1 MPFCLSRFAY
11 NKLTNSM
18 QVMTTKLVSAP
29 SGNVIGGTLNQ
40 ADRTAPYGTAATTV
54 FRPYIADP
62 ELTRDKTS
70 RILRKR

>member
-1 MPFCLSRFAY
+1 
-11 NKLTNSM
+11 
-18 QVMTTKLVSAP
+18 MTTKLFSAP

-54 FRPYIADP
+54 FRPYITDP